1 MSDYSSQIRGE
12 GQDGKPYNIPIV
24 ATSHFSLKNQK
35 TSSIIVTR
43 SQGKFT
49 PKNQGTFT
57 SGDILRIEIPST
69 QWLDTEE
76 FAISC
81 EVAIVTAGTTTP
93 VGYWKPD
100 NYTANSLHFN
110 RLKNGVQSLFDRV
123 KIMQG
128 TSIPLEDIQSY
139 NILHLMLLYGSA
151 PKTWVDNIGFHLE
164 GVHSGWNFTQQCIM
178 NNWNTNGGAGT
189 GIGSTNLHEYYF
201 RPYLGLF
208 RTGKFLPMGYLG
220 MLTFEFYF
228 VTPPAGLLTSCRGQI
243 NVATNST
250 TDGVYWNGITNAPVA
265 DTGFNDAQQYA
276 LPNGNVSFIMQNV
289 YAHCVWLN
297 PREELNNALQEK
309 LKAGTGINVYFDTF
323 RNQTRQM
330 NNQFSTGEQV
340 VIINERVASL
350 KGVIGGMINQYD
362 DRSMSREI
370 RFNPNG
376 MQKYRWRIGDTFYP
390 QTDVIVEKG
399 GVEAYVELMR
409 FFGQDTNVLADNLIK
424 YLNYAPEARVLN
436 NLQGKI
442 VKNSP
447 CRGVG
452 HSDRFLVGFNC
463 ENSVGQISGIDTL
476 RMNSDIELRY
486 TLNTDLNG
494 TGLYSRNFVAIQH
507 EQWNQNSANRVAP
520 VQNLYGATAF
530 FAANPAFTTGASANG
545 PYWNTVIDFSANLAV
560 TWTGA
565 EAITTLAGTADG
577 ARNNAF
583 MAPFLTELIH
593 PFNDESGPCGLVM
606 MYGVTQGVF
615 GAVGLHLAGNAAN
628 GNASDVTAFDA
639 GFATTRIVSL
649 YTPCLFPTY
658 FTWQFFTHFDAV
670 LQIKTFGTCATT
682 TDIFQL

>member
-1 MSDYSSQIRGE
+1 MRGE

-57 SGDILRIEIPST
+57 SGDILRLEIPST

-81 EVAIVTAGTTTP
+81 EVAIVQAGTSTT
-93 VGYWKPD
+93 VEEWKPD
-100 NYTANSLHFN
+100 NFTPDSLHFN
-110 RLKNGVQSLFDRV
+110 RIKNGVQSLFDRV

-151 PKTWVDNIGFHLE
+151 PKTWVENIGFHLE

-178 NNWNTNGGAGT
+178 NNWNTQEAIALPGNAA
-189 GIGSTNLHEYYF
+189 TNLHEYYF

-228 VTPPAGLLTSCRGQI
+228 VTPQAGLLTSCRGQI
-243 NVATNST
+243 NADATAVDATYYNGFAA
-250 TDGVYWNGITNAPVA
+250 GVDN
-265 DTGFNDAQQYA
+265 GFNDAQINA
-276 LPNGNVSFIMQNV
+276 LPKAAVSFIMQNV

-309 LKAGTGINVYFDTF
+309 LKAGTGINLYFDTF

-330 NNQFSTGEQV
+330 NNQFQSGEQV

-350 KGVIGGMINQYD
+350 KGVIGAMVNQYD

-376 MQKYRWRIGDTFYP
+376 MQKYRWRIGDTYYP

-409 FFGQDTNVLADNLIK
+409 FFGQDTNVLADNLVK
-424 YLNYAPEARVLN
+424 YLNYAPEPRVIE
-436 NLQGKI
+436 NLQYKI

-447 CRGVG
+447 TRGVG
-452 HSDRFLVGFNC
+452 HSDRFMVGFNC

-486 TLNTDLNG
+486 TINADLSNG
-494 TGLYSRNFVAIQH
+494 NLYNRNFVAIQH
-507 EQWNQNSANRVAP
+507 ECWNTGAP
-520 VQNLYGATAF
+520 GATPLRSPPQVTLYGASAY
-530 FAANPAFTTGASANG
+530 FAANPALAFALSANG
-545 PYWNTVIDFSANLAV
+545 PYWNVNRDFYAN
-560 TWTGA
+560 TD
-565 EAITTLAGTADG
+565 IIF
-577 ARNNAF
+577 NNAGATQISGLSF
-583 MAPFLTELIH
+583 NTRVSPTFSSFLLDLFT
-593 PFNDESGPCGLVM
+593 PCNDESGPCGLVF
-606 MYGVTQGVF
+606 MYGYNQCA
-615 GAVGLHLAGNAAN
+615 GANGLSLTGITAPGTAATAAN
-628 GNASDVTAFDA
+628 IDA
-639 GFATTRIVSL
+639 GFATSRIVSL
-649 YTPCLFPTY
+649 YTPCLMPTY

>member
-1 MSDYSSQIRGE
+1 
-12 GQDGKPYNIPIV
+12 
-24 ATSHFSLKNQK
+24 
-35 TSSIIVTR
+35 
-43 SQGKFT
+43 
-49 PKNQGTFT
+49 
-57 SGDILRIEIPST
+57 
-69 QWLDTEE
+69 
-76 FAISC
+76 
-81 EVAIVTAGTTTP
+81 
-93 VGYWKPD
+93 
-100 NYTANSLHFN
+100 
-110 RLKNGVQSLFDRV
+110 
-123 KIMQG
+123 
-128 TSIPLEDIQSY
+128 
-139 NILHLMLLYGSA
+139 
-151 PKTWVDNIGFHLE
+151 
-164 GVHSGWNFTQQCIM
+164 
-178 NNWNTNGGAGT
+178 
-189 GIGSTNLHEYYF
+189 
-201 RPYLGLF
+201 
-208 RTGKFLPMGYLG
+208 
-220 MLTFEFYF
+220 
-228 VTPPAGLLTSCRGQI
+228 
-243 NVATNST
+243 
-250 TDGVYWNGITNAPVA
+250 
-265 DTGFNDAQQYA
+265 
-276 LPNGNVSFIMQNV
+276 
-289 YAHCVWLN
+289 
-297 PREELNNALQEK
+297 
-309 LKAGTGINVYFDTF
+309 
-323 RNQTRQM
+323 M

-424 YLNYAPEARVLN
+424 YLNYAPESRVIN

-507 EQWNQNSANRVAP
+507 EQWNANSANRVAP
-520 VQNLYGATAF
+520 QQNLYGATAF
-530 FAANPAFTTGASANG
+530 FAANPTFTTGISAQG
-545 PYWNTVIDFSANLAV
+545 PYWNTVPDFTANLDI
-560 TWTGA
+560 TWAGNAGA
-565 EAITTLAGTADG
+565 TTLAGHAD
-577 ARNNAF
+577 AAAQNPF
-583 MAPFLTELIH
+583 MAPFLTELFH
-593 PFNDESGPCGLVM
+593 PFNDESGPCGLVT
-606 MYGVTQGVF
+606 MYGVTQGF
-615 GAVGLHLAGNAAN
+615 EGAVGLHMGGN
-628 GNASDVTAFDA
+628 NADGGATTVARFDA
-639 GFATTRIVSL
+639 GFATARIVSL